1 MNSRP
6 PTTDNLNDSSS
17 PEPLTSNHILTM
29 KSTII
34 SPPPGKFVKEDLYIR
49 KRWRRVQ
56 LLANNFWSRWKKE
69 YLLNFQHRQKWV
81 KERRN
86 DKVDDI
92 VLLKDE
98 LTPRNQWRLAKIIE
112 VYPGKDERVRKLKL
126 LIGDSTL
133 DGMGRRTSKPVH
145 LERPIHNIRQS
156 HCWKQTEDLRVL
168 SSLCSLVA

>member
-1 MNSRP
+1 M
-6 PTTDNLNDSSS
+6 
-17 PEPLTSNHILTM
+17 
-29 KSTII
+29 
-34 SPPPGKFVKEDLYIR
+34 
-49 KRWRRVQ
+49 
-56 LLANNFWSRWKKE
+56 
-69 YLLNFQHRQKWV
+69 
-81 KERRN
+81 
-86 DKVDDI
+86 DDI

-98 LTPRNQWRLAKIIE
+98 LTPRNQWKLAKIIE